1 MVEDLE
7 LWDMPLQGGLF
18 TWSSDLNNRF
28 LISEDWEDHFPRVV
42 QCVFPRLV
50 FDYFPILLDEGG
62 LRKGPTLFRF
72 ENMWLKD
79 EDIKNGF
86 RRWQERPQL

>member
-1 MVEDLE
+1 MDREGFWGELGTVRGLWSDPWCVADNFNMIRFPLKHSRGGKLSYAMRRFSEMVEDLE

-42 QCVFPRLV
+42 
-50 FDYFPILLDEGG
+50 
-62 LRKGPTLFRF
+62 
-72 ENMWLKD
+72 
-79 EDIKNGF
+79 
-86 RRWQERPQL
+86 

>member
-1 MVEDLE
+1 MADNFNMIRFPLKHSRGGKLSYAMRRFSEMVEDLE

-42 QCVFPRLV
+42 
-50 FDYFPILLDEGG
+50 
-62 LRKGPTLFRF
+62 
-72 ENMWLKD
+72 
-79 EDIKNGF
+79 
-86 RRWQERPQL
+86 